1 MSGKAG
7 ELVEGA
13 PPADAKPVGP
23 AAPTP
28 GKKRNPRPP
37 AQAPAKPPKQ
47 AKPPKPPAAPQTAIA
62 KRADVTPEMSL
73 FERIA
78 ENPNIS
84 VEKLDALISAQE
96 RIKKINAETAF
107 NEAFAKMQAGLPV
120 VIKRGLIKVEGNIRS
135 KYARYED
142 IIEKI
147 RPVLSEHGFSI
158 RHSTEQKE
166 GGLIEITGVLAH
178 REGHSVKDVFTTKAD
193 SGGKMN
199 DIQRIGSAISYGKRY
214 TLSSLVGIAT
224 AGEDDDGK
232 ATGPSRTAKEAA
244 KAAPTAGSDGKGED
258 AITDNQR
265 KRMWT
270 IIKRV
275 GRTDHE
281 IKMWLTV
288 KYKIESSKLI
298 PKRLYDEICTAI
310 EKPGPLP
317 LPDDGPAR
325 EPGSDDQ

>member
-1 MSGKAG
+1 MSGKG

-13 PPADAKPVGP
+13 PPDGAKPVGP
-23 AAPTP
+23 AAPSTKVRRRAP
-28 GKKRNPRPP
+28 VRQ
-37 AQAPAKPPKQ
+37 AAPARP
-47 AKPPKPPAAPQTAIA
+47 AKPPKPPAPAPTAMA
-62 KRADVTPEMSL
+62 KRVDVTPEMSL

-78 ENPNIS
+78 ANPEIS

-96 RIKKINAETAF
+96 RIKKINAEQAF

-120 VIKRGLIKVEGNIRS
+120 VVKRGRILVEEKLRS

-142 IIEKI
+142 IVEKI

-158 RHSTEQKE
+158 RHETKQLE

-178 REGHSVKDVFTTKAD
+178 RDGHSVKDVFTTRPD

-224 AGEDDDGK
+224 AGEDDDGN
-232 ATGPSRTAKEAA
+232 ATGKRQTSKEAA
-244 KAAPTAGSDGKGED
+244 AAAKTPTAGSDGKGEEV
-258 AITDNQR
+258 ITDKQR
-265 KRMWT
+265 QRMWV

-288 KYKIESSKLI
+288 KYKITSSKLI
-298 PKRLYDEICTAI
+298 PRRLYDEICKAI
-310 EKPGPLP
+310 EANGPLP
-317 LPDDGPAR
+317 LPDDAPAR
-325 EPGSDDQ
+325 EPGSDDL